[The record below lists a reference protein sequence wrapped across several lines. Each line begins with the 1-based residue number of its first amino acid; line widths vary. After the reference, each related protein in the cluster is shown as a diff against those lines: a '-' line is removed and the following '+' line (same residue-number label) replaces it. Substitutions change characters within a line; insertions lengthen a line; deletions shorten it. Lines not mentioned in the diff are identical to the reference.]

1 MTDEHL
7 TDHEWK
13 LKMASEGRAFYIPG
27 KTTAQM
33 KAEQAERAE
42 SVTLMIS
49 AEQAAALISATGN
62 IPYLL
67 HHCAT
72 LMEYIEVT
80 TSMGHIDDNT
90 MIALTAITARAM
102 KEAFKKDGEELLKLN
117 TELHKQMGEPA

>member
-67 HHCAT
+67 HHCCRR
-72 LMEYIEVT
+72 LWNISEVT

-90 MIALTAITARAM
+90 MIALTAITGASH
-102 KEAFKKDGEELLKLN
+102 EGSV
-117 TELHKQMGEPA
+117 